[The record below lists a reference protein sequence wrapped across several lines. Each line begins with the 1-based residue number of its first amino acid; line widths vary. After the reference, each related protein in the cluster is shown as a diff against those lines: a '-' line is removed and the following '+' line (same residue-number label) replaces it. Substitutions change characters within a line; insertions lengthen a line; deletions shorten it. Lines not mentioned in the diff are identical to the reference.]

1 VVGRWESTGGGSAG
15 REAREKGEGTMSTL
29 TVKVL
34 ESDLRC
40 LEPLMPE
47 TLEVRNIL
55 GVGFRALGPWVRG

>member
-1 VVGRWESTGGGSAG
+1 MGN
-15 REAREKGEGTMSTL
+15 GTMSTL

-47 TLEVRNIL
+47 TLEVHTSRVL
-55 GVGFRALGPWVRG
+55 VS